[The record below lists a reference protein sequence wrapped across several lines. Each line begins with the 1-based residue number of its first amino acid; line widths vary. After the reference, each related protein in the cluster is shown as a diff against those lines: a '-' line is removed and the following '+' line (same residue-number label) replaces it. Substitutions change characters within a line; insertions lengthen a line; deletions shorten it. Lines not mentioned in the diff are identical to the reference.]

1 MKVHLGSHKKKRLIT
16 EINMVPFIDVV
27 LVLLIIFMILSPFI
41 AQSQIPVSLPRAAG
55 QPGDD
60 DTPLKL
66 KITRD
71 GDYYVGDQRVL
82 RNNLSEKLAQAV
94 ALNPRRAVLIEADRD
109 VSFKNVVLALDAAQK
124 LKSVKV
130 GVAVLPTSEDLDKTP
145 TGKNDTSN
153 LDKP

>member
-1 MKVHLGSHKKKRLIT
+1 MKVHLGSHKKKHLIT

-60 DTPLKL
+60 DAPLKV
-66 KITRD
+66 KITKD

-82 RNNLSEKLAQAV
+82 RNNLAEKLTQDIAR
-94 ALNPRRAVLIEADRD
+94 NNRRAVLIEADRD

-124 LKSVKV
+124 LNAVKV
-130 GVAVLPTSEDLDKTP
+130 GVAVLPTEDIDAAPPK
-145 TGKNDTSN
+145 K
-153 LDKP
+153 